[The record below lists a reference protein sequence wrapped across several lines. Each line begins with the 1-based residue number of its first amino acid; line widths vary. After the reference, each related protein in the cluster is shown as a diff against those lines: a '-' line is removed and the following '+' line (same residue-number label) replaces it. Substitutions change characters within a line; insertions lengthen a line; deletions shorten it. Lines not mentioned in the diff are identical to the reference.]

1 MLIIYHKVR
10 QPRFKNLRIGISI
23 LGVSFFLAIIGSLFY
38 KYKETIFVSGT
49 VVSEELSFFIKSPI
63 DAQVLDVR
71 ARVNESVDPSK
82 IILNYDCSDIK
93 DESEKKLASLEYII
107 NSDKI
112 LSKSHANGIKTT
124 DLAIDNLRE
133 YVDAYTLLGQSG
145 AVSKM
150 QQSDYERRLQEKI
163 LNKQQLINSY
173 AEKKLEFD
181 TKLININ
188 FEIKQLNKQLGFC
201 NFSSP
206 ISGTVSDVLVKP
218 QELVAKGQLLFKIH
232 NPSKS
237 SLTFNLPAKNI
248 SNVSI
253 GEEFEVRVASYA
265 YNTYGSL
272 KAKVV
277 SISPATTGMIS
288 ESSGSSSELDQS
300 TKSKEN
306 NSFLL
311 KSKIISFLKP
321 DKSGNSP
328 ELKNGMTITG
338 LFKSDDRRLIYI
350 LSDQFVKIQNSIQ
363 SMRSRY

>member
-1 MLIIYHKVR
+1 MR
-10 QPRFKNLRIGISI
+10 QPRFKNLRVAISF
-23 LGVSFFLAIIGSLFY
+23 LGVTFFLAIIGSLFY
-38 KYKETIFVSGT
+38 KYKETIFVNGT
-49 VVSEELSFFIKSPI
+49 VVSEELSFLIKSPL
-63 DAQVLDVR
+63 DAQVIDVN
-71 ARVNESVDPSK
+71 ARVNEPVSPSTT
-82 IILNYDCSDIK
+82 ILNYDCSEIE
-93 DESEKKLASLEYII
+93 DESDKKLVSLEYLI

-112 LSKSHANGIKTT
+112 FTKSHSNAVKTI
-124 DLAIDNLRE
+124 DLSIESLKE
-133 YVDAYTLLGQSG
+133 YVDAYTLLGEAG

-150 QQSDYERRLQEKI
+150 QQSDYKRRLQEKI
-163 LNKQQLINSY
+163 LSKQELMNSY
-173 AEKKLEFD
+173 SEKKLEFN
-181 TKLININ
+181 TKLINVN
-188 FEIKQLNKQLGFC
+188 SEIKQLNKKLNFC
-201 NFSSP
+201 NFKSP
-206 ISGTVSDVLVKP
+206 VSGTVSDVLVKP
-218 QELVAKGQLLFKIH
+218 QELVSKGQLLFKIH

-237 SLTFNLPAKNI
+237 SLIFNLPAKNI
-248 SNVSI
+248 ANVSI

-277 SISPATTGMIS
+277 SISPVTTGMIS

-311 KSKIISFLKP
+311 KSKIISYLKP
-321 DKSGNSP
+321 DETGQSP
-328 ELKNGMTITG
+328 DLKNGMTLTG